1 MQIDLVKASGI
12 RSNISYGCRLLYS
25 FNEGYGKTVTM
36 EDIIRTVNFTKQYG
50 NKVTVDRVSISVKKG
65 EIYGFL
71 A

>member
-1 MQIDLVKASGI
+1 
-12 RSNISYGCRLLYS
+12 
-25 FNEGYGKTVTM
+25 M
-36 EDIIRTVNFTKQYG
+36 EDFIRTVNFTKQYG